1 MYFTFLNSQSLLE
14 EKTCYESATADL
26 QMEVQSLREDK
37 NLLQTK
43 EQVSN
48 IINLLFN
55 KLIKQF

>member
-1 MYFTFLNSQSLLE
+1 MYFTILNSQSLLE
-14 EKTCYESATADL
+14 EKTCYESAIADL

-48 IINLLFN
+48 ISIYYSTN
-55 KLIKQF
+55 